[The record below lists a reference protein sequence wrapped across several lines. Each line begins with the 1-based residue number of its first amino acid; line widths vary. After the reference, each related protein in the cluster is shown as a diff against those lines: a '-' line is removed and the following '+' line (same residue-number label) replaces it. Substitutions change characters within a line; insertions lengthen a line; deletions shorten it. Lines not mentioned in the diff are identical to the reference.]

1 MLSTHEHGEQEAAH
15 HGSSDGT
22 GKRDRKGRRV
32 GGGGGGG
39 GGRVGWRCFARG
51 GADGRI
57 LKGGYELGR

>member
-39 GGRVGWRCFARG
+39 EREREKGR
-51 GADGRI
+51 
-57 LKGGYELGR
+57 ELA